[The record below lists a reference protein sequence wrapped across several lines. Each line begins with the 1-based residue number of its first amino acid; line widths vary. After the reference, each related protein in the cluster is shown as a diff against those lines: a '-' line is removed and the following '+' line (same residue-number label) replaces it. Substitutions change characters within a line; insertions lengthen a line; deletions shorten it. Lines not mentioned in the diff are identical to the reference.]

1 MARIR
6 TVKPEFF
13 QHEELGALPFE
24 ARLLAIGLMQLADG
38 HGRLRWV
45 PKLIEAHVFPWDEGI
60 DLEALAQGLEG
71 AGLIARYRSAQRQF
85 AHFANWRKH
94 QRIQGKEVDAPSRYP
109 APEPGEDTGD
119 SEVNDRG
126 SDGES
131 PGCFPG
137 NHPVAQEQGT
147 GNREQGTCNAQVRE
161 SVEEEKPSKKPRA
174 ARPSEY
180 RARHDDA
187 PALCAVYREFRPK
200 AGKRPPR
207 GEPSRLVDAALDEV
221 GLDACSLVIRW
232 AYGSP
237 QARAV
242 NLREGGWVG
251 LDSLFRAGSLD
262 AKLAAAEQWER
273 EGSREHSEQV
283 AVDYGKWWASG
294 EARKLRRDL
303 DSLALFNQSPDD
315 PAAWMA
321 AQDGAPPLAWL
332 RGVMGGAS

>member
-45 PKLIEAHVFPWDEGI
+45 PKQIEAHVFPWDDGI
-60 DLEALAQGLEG
+60 DIEELAQGLER
-71 AGLIARYRSAQRQF
+71 AGLIARYHSAQRQF

-94 QRIQGKEVDAPSRYP
+94 QRIAGKEVDAPSRFP
-109 APEPGEDTGD
+109 APEPGEDAGD

-126 SDGES
+126 SDGEA
-131 PGCFPG
+131 PGCFSG
-137 NHPVAQEQGT
+137 KHPDAQEQGT
-147 GNREQGTCNAQVRE
+147 GNREQGTYKAQVRE
-161 SVEEEKPSKKPRA
+161 SVEEEEPSRKPRA

-180 RARHDDA
+180 RAQHDDA
-187 PALCAVYREFRPK
+187 STLCAVYREFRPK

-207 GEPSRLVDAALDEV
+207 GEPSRLVDAALEEV
-221 GLDACSLVIRW
+221 GLDACALIIRW

-262 AKLAAAEQWER
+262 AKLAAAEQWEQA
-273 EGSREHSEQV
+273 GSLEHSAQL
-283 AVDYGKWWASG
+283 ADGHASWWASA
-294 EARKLRRDL
+294 EASKLRRDL
-303 DSLALFNQSPDD
+303 HSLALFGDSPVD

-321 AQDGAPPLAWL
+321 SHEGAPPVEWL
-332 RGVMGGAS
+332 RDVMSSAT